1 MKPSIFTRTCIT
13 LSILTASTLYAEE
26 IALDPIVIGADFRS
40 EKLSQTAT
48 SVSVIGEEKLY
59 DKVTE
64 PFAEVV
70 GTTPNVNFSAG
81 ASRAKYIQIR
91 GMGER
96 GQFETPVNP
105 SVGLIIDGIDF
116 SNVPLSA
123 SLFDVKQIEVLRGPQ
138 GTTFGAN
145 ALAGVINVETNEPTN
160 EAGGHLE
167 TTIGNYN
174 TRAFGI
180 ALNTPIVEDKLL
192 SRFSIYSNK
201 SDGYITN
208 TYLNRD
214 DTNNIDELTAK
225 GKLRWIVS
233 DNHTIDLT
241 YMHTDINN
249 GYDAFNR
256 FNTRTSEA
264 DQPGKDT
271 QKTDAVALESTYQ
284 IKRTYHMV
292 TSLSYSSSDL
302 EYSYDEDWTDGW
314 NYGGWDSTDQY
325 LRTKKQFDV
334 DLRLVSDEDGKLFNG
349 STAWTIGAY
358 YREYSSDLVRNYTWL
373 TVPFKSY
380 YDAESVAV
388 YGQLDIE
395 VAPKWML
402 VTGLR
407 LEQWKTDYSDS
418 ESVIFNDTE
427 NLVGGKIGLEYHESE
442 TDLYY
447 LTFSRGYKPGGFN
460 PVTDSSGLPKR
471 YDTETLWNIDLGVNG
486 SYLQG
491 KLHNRLN
498 LFYGKRTDQQVGTYY
513 SYYNPVTGVDRFSDY
528 IFNAQKGTY
537 YGLEES
543 VDYRVNEN
551 LLLFASLGLLHAE
564 FDEFYNPVDGTVKD
578 GRAPA
583 QSPKYQYSIGLDY
596 MFLDNWRFKTSV
608 DGRGSYYFSNGHDE
622 KSDPYALWNASIEY
636 MYGNW
641 SAILWGRNLT
651 DTDYQTRGYYFDN
664 GFPEGESLYTQQG
677 DPLTFGF
684 TLSYDF

>member
-1 MKPSIFTRTCIT
+1 MKSTHLT
-13 LSILTASTLYAEE
+13 LSLIAAMTCGTMLHAEE
-26 IALDPIVIGADFRS
+26 VDLDPIVVGADFRS
-40 EKLSQTAT
+40 EKLSQTAA
-48 SVSVIGEEKLY
+48 SVTVIGEKELY

-91 GMGER
+91 GIGER

-145 ALAGVINVETNEPTN
+145 ALAGVINVKTNEPTN

-167 TTIGNYN
+167 ATIGNYN
-174 TRAFGI
+174 TRAFGM
-180 ALNTPIVEDKLL
+180 ALNAPIIENKLL

-208 TYLNRD
+208 SYLNRD

-225 GKLRWIVS
+225 GKLKWFVS
-233 DNHTIDLT
+233 ENHVIDLT
-241 YMHTDINN
+241 YMHIDIDN

-256 FNTRTSEA
+256 FNTRTTES

-271 QKTDAVALESTYQ
+271 QNTDAIALRSTYQ
-284 IKRTYHMV
+284 VNRDYHVV
-292 TSLSYSSSDL
+292 TSLSYSDSDL

-325 LRTKKQFDV
+325 LRQKKQFDV

-349 STAWTIGAY
+349 TTAWTIGAY
-358 YREYSSDLVRNYTWL
+358 YRDYSSDLIRNYTWL
-373 TVPFKSY
+373 TDPFKSY
-380 YDAESVAV
+380 YDAESIAV

-395 VAPKWML
+395 FAPQWLL

-407 LEQWKTDYSDS
+407 LEQWKTDYHDSDN
-418 ESVIFNDTE
+418 ITYNDTE
-427 NLVGGKIGLEYHESE
+427 NLVGGKIGLEYHASS

-460 PVTDSSGLPKR
+460 PVPDSSILPKR

-486 SYLQG
+486 TYMQG

-498 LFYGKRTDQQVGTYY
+498 LFYGKRADQQVGTYY
-513 SYYNPVTGVDRFSDY
+513 VYPTTYRFSDY

-543 VDYRVNEN
+543 LDYTVNEN
-551 LLLFASLGLLHAE
+551 LLLFASLGLLKAE
-564 FDEFYNPVDGTVKD
+564 FDEFRNPVDGTVKD

-583 QSPKYQYSIGLDY
+583 QSPEYQYSIGLDY
-596 MFLDNWRFKTSV
+596 TLLENWRFKTSV

-636 MYGNW
+636 MAGSW
-641 SAILWGRNLT
+641 SAVLWGRNLT
-651 DTDYQTRGYYFDN
+651 DTDYQTRGYFFDN

>member
-1 MKPSIFTRTCIT
+1 MKSQTFT
-13 LSILTASTLYAEE
+13 LSMITAAVVCGSVLYAEE
-26 IALDPIVIGADFRS
+26 VDLDPIVVGADFRS
-40 EKLSQTAT
+40 EKLSQTAA
-48 SVSVIGEEKLY
+48 SVTVIGEEELY

-70 GTTPNVNFSAG
+70 ATAPNVNFSAG

-91 GMGER
+91 GIGER

-160 EAGGHLE
+160 EAAGHLE
-167 TTIGNYN
+167 ATIGNYN
-174 TRAFGI
+174 TRAFGVV
-180 ALNTPIVEDKLL
+180 LNTPIIENKLL

-225 GKLRWIVS
+225 GKLKWIVS

-241 YMHTDINN
+241 YMHINIDN

-256 FNTRTSEA
+256 FNTRTTES

-271 QKTDAVALESTYQ
+271 QYTDAIAVKSTYQ
-284 IKRTYHMV
+284 FNRDYHMI
-292 TSLSYSSSDL
+292 TSLSYNNSDL

-325 LRTKKQFDV
+325 LRTKKQFDA

-349 STAWTIGAY
+349 TTAWTIGAY
-358 YREYSSDLVRNYTWL
+358 YRDYSSDLVRNYTWL
-373 TVPFKSY
+373 NEPFKSS

-395 VAPKWML
+395 IATKWLL

-418 ESVIFNDTE
+418 ENVVFDDTE
-427 NLVGGKIGLEYHESE
+427 NLVGGKIGLEYHASAN
-442 TDLYY
+442 DLYY

-460 PVTDSSGLPKR
+460 PVTDNSGLPKR

-486 SYLQG
+486 TYMEG

-498 LFYGKRTDQQVGTYY
+498 FFYGRRNDQQVGTYY
-513 SYYNPVTGVDRFSDY
+513 SYYNPVTGADRFSDY
-528 IFNAQKGTY
+528 IFNAQKSTY

-543 VDYRVNEN
+543 VDYMVNEN
-551 LLLFASLGLLHAE
+551 LLLFASVGLLHAE
-564 FDEFYNPVDGTVKD
+564 FDDFYNPVDGTTKD

-583 QSPKYQYSIGLDY
+583 QSPKYQYSVGLDY
-596 MFLDNWRFKTSV
+596 TFFENWRFKTSV

-636 MYGNW
+636 MAGNW
-641 SAILWGRNLT
+641 SALLWGRNLT

-664 GFPEGESLYTQQG
+664 GFGNGAELYTQQG